1 MTTASRPAFHPVRDI
16 ARRGWWIAPLI
27 VTLITLPLLAYDG
40 LLALLS
46 PMAYDP
52 CDSGGCPQTGQH
64 IVLAVACLPVALLLW
79 IGSWPAARSAGPALR
94 STLYLLAP
102 AAALLSLVSFC
113 TIPIGR

>member
-1 MTTASRPAFHPVRDI
+1 MTTAPRPRWWLAPV
-16 ARRGWWIAPLI
+16 A
-27 VTLITLPLLAYDG
+27 VTLVTLPLLAYGG

-52 CDSGGCPQTGQH
+52 CDPGGCPQTDQH
-64 IVLAVACLPVALLLW
+64 VVLAVACLPVALLLL
-79 IGSWPAARSAGPALR
+79 IGSWPAARSAGQGLR

-102 AAALLSLVSFC
+102 AAAVLSVLSLS